1 LQRDIAML
9 SSLAVRL
16 VTSFS
21 SPIAELSSPGP
32 TSQVNP
38 TSLQLALIGAGT
50 LGVYALV
57 KRARAARQLRRS
69 ATALETF
76 STMSAPIAAPHY
88 AELATPILAE
98 SAEDAA

>member
-1 LQRDIAML
+1 ML
-9 SSLAVRL
+9 SSLAARL
-16 VTSFS
+16 VMSFS

-32 TSQVNP
+32 TSQINP

-57 KRARAARQLRRS
+57 KRARAARQLRRTVMS
-69 ATALETF
+69 LETF
-76 STMSAPIAAPHY
+76 STTSAPIAAPHY
-88 AELATPILAE
+88 AELAAPILAE